1 MNVLY
6 NKDGEGNTWKG
17 SVKKHLAY
25 PEMFLIGKNLWN
37 KILPDGITFEDFVGI
52 YQEALEEIK
61 LNERIVNMIKNC
73 LEE

>member
-1 MNVLY
+1 MRCKY
-6 NKDGEGNTWKG
+6 YEEQKKDLMQDNIVEDDK
-17 SVKKHLAY
+17 
-25 PEMFLIGKNLWN
+25 MFKLEFDPRVIGN